1 MYHCIRTLVKQTG
14 ILVYTDRKDIME
26 QSELLEQV
34 GTKLAQK
41 LIEEQLA
48 RIELEVKYERALQEL
63 EEARLQRDNAQI
75 QLDIQNSHPDA
86 TVTKVNPEDLNL
98 PPIVN
103 S

>member
-1 MYHCIRTLVKQTG
+1 
-14 ILVYTDRKDIME
+14 ME
-26 QSELLEQV
+26 QSELLEKV
-34 GTKLAQK
+34 GTKLAQR

-48 RIELEVKYERALQEL
+48 RLELEVKYECALQEL
-63 EEARLQRDNAQI
+63 EEARLQRDNAQM

-86 TVTKVNPEDLNL
+86 SITKVNPEDLNL

>member
-1 MYHCIRTLVKQTG
+1 MYHCIRTQVKQTG
-14 ILVYTDRKDIME
+14 ILVYMDRKDIME

-34 GTKLAQK
+34 GSKLAQR

-48 RIELEVKYERALQEL
+48 RIELEVKYERVLQEL
-63 EEARLQRDNAQI
+63 EEARLQRDNAQM
-75 QLDIQNSHPDA
+75 QLDLQNSHPDA